1 MSPIRFRQAEP
12 ADWPAVA
19 ELLQASELPL
29 DEAQAHLNSFLLAHS
44 ATGELLG
51 SAAIEPFGGAGLLRS
66 VAVAKGNRGTGLGQD
81 LVLRCL
87 EQAYADGIRTVVLLT
102 TTADRFF
109 PRFGFRR
116 VERSAVPPEVTASA
130 EFQGACPSSAAV
142 MMLKLKA
149 PPVLVR
155 PARPD
160 DAAAIAHIYN
170 QGIEDRST
178 LETQLRTPQERL
190 EWLTARSPRYPVT
203 VAERGGKVIGWA
215 SLNPFSAREAYRWVA
230 DLSVYIERPERGT
243 GIGTILMVDLM
254 ERARRLDYHK
264 VVLTTFPTLTGAVTL
279 YERLGF
285 RHVGD
290 YREQGLLDGVWV
302 DTRIMEF
309 IL

>member
-1 MSPIRFRQAEP
+1 MSPILFRRAEP
-12 ADWPAVA
+12 ADWIAVA
-19 ELLQASELPL
+19 ELLQAAELPL
-29 DEAQAHLNSFLLAHS
+29 DGAESHLNGFLLAHS
-44 ATGELLG
+44 DSGDLVG
-51 SAAIEPFGGAGLLRS
+51 SAAIERYGDAGLLRS
-66 VAVAKGNRGTGLGQD
+66 VAVSKENRGTGLGQD

-87 EQAYADGIRTVVLLT
+87 VQAYADGIRTIVLLT
-102 TTADRFF
+102 TTAERFF

-116 VERSAVPPEVTASA
+116 VDRSAVPPAVTASA
-130 EFQGACPSSAAV
+130 EFQGACPASAAV

-160 DAAAIAHIYN
+160 DAVAIAHIYN

-178 LETQLRTPQERL
+178 LETQLRTSEERL
-190 EWLTARSPRYPVT
+190 EWLTARGPRHPVT
-203 VAERGGKVIGWA
+203 IAERGGKVIGWA

-290 YREQGLLDGVWV
+290 YREQGMLDGKWV